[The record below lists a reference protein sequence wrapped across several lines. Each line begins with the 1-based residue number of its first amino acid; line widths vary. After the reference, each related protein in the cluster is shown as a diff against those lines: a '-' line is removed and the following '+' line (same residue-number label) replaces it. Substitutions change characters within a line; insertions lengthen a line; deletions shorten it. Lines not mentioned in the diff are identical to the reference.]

1 MQSLNGCESARSS
14 LQAGSM
20 RTLCQAQRRL
30 LSVSLLWSTSA
41 VVLVGAGAVA
51 TEPELDDPTK
61 SLSEHSQRLSEP
73 HTTDTSDDV
82 NTTQQ
87 QQQQPALECVS
98 VTCNEQLVTLEAWSE
113 DAVRVTAT
121 PLGAPPPPAGYPS
134 AMLPVPLQRLKGEEM
149 RSRGEVRSSTRASNM
164 HHVLCARTSMA
175 MRMTASRPTSHS
187 HGHA

>member
-1 MQSLNGCESARSS
+1 
-14 LQAGSM
+14 
-20 RTLCQAQRRL
+20 
-30 LSVSLLWSTSA
+30 VLWSWW
-41 VVLVGAGAVA
+41 
-51 TEPELDDPTK
+51 ELE
-61 SLSEHSQRLSEP
+61 LSHSQRLSEP
-73 HTTDTSDDV
+73 HTSDDV
-82 NTTQQ
+82 NTQ

-134 AMLPVPLQRLKGEEM
+134 AMLPGPLQRLKGEEM

-164 HHVLCARTSMA
+164 HHVLCARTSTA

-187 HGHA
+187 HGHARALGDGNSLTHCMLHMHHSAHPQSHSHLPSHAAELHEPAYFTCRRRLGQHASFD